1 MSNQVN
7 TSRIPKK
14 LSDEVIPKRYD
25 VNSMADKEVPRSIR
39 FPAGLWAKIDTD
51 AEQHKRSSVKHLEFL
66 LSAYYRG
73 NAPQLNFERM
83 QTIKGKPEPP
93 EDLSYEDFMREIDLL
108 NISHIEFLG
117 DMRNAS
123 STRRREVL
131 DDIRRV
137 IKGPIKSF
145 TKPEDNEYPTL
156 E

>member
-1 MSNQVN
+1 MQNNIWYNKGVGSESEKKDQPLALRVPSSLLNKLN
-7 TSRIPKK
+7 EISRLDDRPLGYVARELMVRGLSLYQHDGK
-14 LSDEVIPKRYD
+14 LRD
-25 VNSMADKEVPRSIR
+25 
-39 FPAGLWAKIDTD
+39 IDL
-51 AEQHKRSSVKHLEFL
+51 K
-66 LSAYYRG
+66 G
-73 NAPQLNFERM
+73 ERM
-83 QTIKGKPEPP
+83 VNGKSPPENSVPT